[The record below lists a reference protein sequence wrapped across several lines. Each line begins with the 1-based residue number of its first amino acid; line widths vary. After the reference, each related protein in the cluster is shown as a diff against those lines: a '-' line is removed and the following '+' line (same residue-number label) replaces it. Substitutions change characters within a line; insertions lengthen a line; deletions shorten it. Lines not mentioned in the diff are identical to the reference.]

1 MTMTRGAAGYARGAG
16 AYARVGVESGVMS
29 ASPHQLIS
37 MLFDGAGTAIRAAAL
52 HMREGQVAEKGKAI
66 SKALDI
72 VNNGLLAALDREK
85 GGELADRN
93 VVALAAAVQSNEV
106 LTSLDLSRT
115 GITDEA
121 ASALH
126 EIFAEPPPPP
136 EVEEGAAEDAALKE
150 AIRTHG
156 TT

>member
-85 GGELADRN
+85 GGELADRMASLYDYIARLLLN
-93 VVALAAAVQSNEV
+93 ANLRNDPA
-106 LTSLDLSRT
+106 SLD
-115 GITDEA
+115 EA
-121 ASALH
+121 GRLLADLGETWKQIKPAAH
-126 EIFAEPPPPP
+126 QGAE
-136 EVEEGAAEDAALKE
+136 
-150 AIRTHG
+150 
-156 TT
+156 